1 MGSGA
6 VGIRMRLWP
15 ALLALLA
22 SLVPGELR
30 AQTCTLDPPAP
41 NARIDAA
48 AGTRFFPSGGEGLI
62 LVRRKY
68 TDSSIVRV
76 FETDGL
82 KSDPWKQLSERPI
95 ISVRPLPDKGYEE
108 FKGFAADNSSV
119 IRFIAPGPRN
129 SFWENRTFVVRIC
142 DPGAPANSAPANSAA
157 SNSAPVNSL
166 AIVQAPISPPNWA
179 KLISIGFLL
188 LVYVLFATA
197 VYHIRGKPHPL
208 AAKHTKDT
216 EYPALTSQEPRGWIE
231 HLDPVVLTANAFNKG
246 SIQKLQVLLF
256 TFLISGMVL
265 SLVLTIGALADFSV
279 TIALLLGISAVGA
292 AVAQK
297 TTASHD
303 RLSFENWAW
312 LVKKKILPIHE
323 EDESGPRW
331 SDLVLTNRE
340 FDIYKLQTL
349 IFSVVVAGA
358 LLAAGA
364 QHLASFSVPDTLLGI
379 LGLSQ
384 VAYISGTLARPASN
398 TELDHA
404 IDDLRNMEVKL
415 QTVVARNTDT
425 DEDGNLPT
433 PLPAP
438 QPGIP
443 LAQRNANATK
453 AMTLYKKKADQV
465 EVMLESVLGGEV
477 DRNQLEPTLS

>member
-41 NARIDAA
+41 NVRIDAA

-265 SLVLTIGALADFSV
+265 SLVLTIGALTDLSV

-312 LVKKKILPIHE
+312 LVKKEILPIHE
-323 EDESGPRW
+323 EDASGPRW
-331 SDLVLTNRE
+331 SDLVMTNRE

-425 DEDGNLPT
+425 DEDGNLPKL
-433 PLPAP
+433 LPP
-438 QPGIP
+438 PETGVP
-443 LAQRNANATK
+443 LAQRKASATK
-453 AMTLYKKKADQV
+453 AMTLYEKKADQV
-465 EVMLESVLGGEV
+465 KIMLESILGEEV
-477 DRNQLEPTLS
+477 KRDLLEPTLS

>member
-82 KSDPWKQLSERPI
+82 KSDPWKQLSERPV

-108 FKGFAADNSSV
+108 FKGFAADNSIV
-119 IRFIAPGPRN
+119 IRFIAPGQRN

-292 AVAQK
+292 AGAQK
-297 TTASHD
+297 TTASHH
-303 RLSFENWAW
+303 RHTFANGPCGG
-312 LVKKKILPIHE
+312 KKKILPIHE

-443 LAQRNANATK
+443 LAH
-453 AMTLYKKKADQV
+453 
-465 EVMLESVLGGEV
+465 
-477 DRNQLEPTLS
+477 

>member
-22 SLVPGELR
+22 SLLPGELR

-208 AAKHTKDT
+208 ATK
-216 EYPALTSQEPRGWIE
+216 YPALTSQRASGWIE

-438 QPGIP
+438 QPAIP